1 MPATVYAGKGSF
13 DCFAQDDSAAGVL
26 LLPLLFVVDAMVAEL
41 WHHTQTAASS
51 RAFGAFGMTNFYDDG
66 L

>member
-1 MPATVYAGKGSF
+1 MTARR
-13 DCFAQDDSAAGVL
+13 GVL